1 MKQEVE
7 LQREYYTRT
16 ASYYDELHA
25 DETPALALG
34 LLDAVVGAHG
44 IRSVL
49 DVGSGTGRVVE
60 HLHRKHPGL
69 KVVGVEPVEALR
81 TVGHQ
86 RGLAPDML
94 VDGDATK
101 LGYPDDSFD
110 LVCAF
115 STLHHIPV
123 PSEAVG
129 EMLRVASRG
138 IFILDANNLGQG
150 RPLARFAKRWI
161 YRLGLWPIAEWI
173 KTRGKGYRDTPGDGI
188 AYTYSVFQSYKQI
201 RARSKSMHMLGVSD
215 SNGDLFR
222 TCPVVALLAL
232 KR

>member
-16 ASYYDELHA
+16 ASHYDELHA

-34 LLDAVVGAHG
+34 LLDAAIRAHG
-44 IRSVL
+44 IHSVL

-60 HLHRKHPGL
+60 HLLRNHPDL
-69 KVVGVEPVEALR
+69 KVIGVEPVGALR
-81 TVGHQ
+81 SVGHQ
-86 RGLAPDML
+86 RGLAPEML

-101 LGYPDDSFD
+101 LGYPGGSFD

-150 RPLARFAKRWI
+150 GALARLAKRWI
-161 YRLGLWPIAEWI
+161 YWLGLWPVAEWI

-188 AYTYSVFQSYKQI
+188 AYTYSVFQSYRQI
-201 RARSKSMHMLGVSD
+201 RAQSKSMHLLGIADSD
-215 SNGDLFR
+215 GDLFR